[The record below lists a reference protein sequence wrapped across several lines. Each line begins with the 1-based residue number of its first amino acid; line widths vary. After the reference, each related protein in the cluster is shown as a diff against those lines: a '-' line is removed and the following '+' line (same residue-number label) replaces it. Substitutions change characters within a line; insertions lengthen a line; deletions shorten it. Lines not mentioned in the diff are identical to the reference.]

1 MGEKWRDSDAW
12 ALIEAQNKDSEPS
25 HCRRKATTKVRIF
38 NLGTGYWE
46 LGDFE
51 LVADL
56 GARIEVRSEDG
67 RKRLY
72 PSAAVMIEFRD

>member
-1 MGEKWRDSDAW
+1 
-12 ALIEAQNKDSEPS
+12 
-25 HCRRKATTKVRIF
+25 VRIF